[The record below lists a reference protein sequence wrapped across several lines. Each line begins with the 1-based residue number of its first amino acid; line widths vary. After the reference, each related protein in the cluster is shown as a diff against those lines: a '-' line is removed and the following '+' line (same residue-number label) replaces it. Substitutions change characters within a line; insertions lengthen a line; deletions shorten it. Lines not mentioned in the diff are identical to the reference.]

1 MAVLFQIIKMKSNR
15 LWVFAF
21 WFYFG
26 ILMSISISAYLKIIP
41 VELSQFP
48 YFDTIMHFL
57 LLGIAAY
64 LGHLAL
70 NKRKVE
76 IFNISLPLTPFIV
89 IFFCIIDEI
98 LQLFSPH
105 RSFDL
110 VDLVADLCGVI
121 LFTWLAERQNL
132 HKSQKS
138 EI

>member
-1 MAVLFQIIKMKSNR
+1 MKSNR

>member
-1 MAVLFQIIKMKSNR
+1 MKSNR
-15 LWVFAF
+15 FWVFAF

-70 NKRKVE
+70 NKRKIE
-76 IFNISLPLTPFIV
+76 IFNISLPLTPFLA
-89 IFFCIIDEI
+89 IFFCIVDEI
-98 LQLFSPH
+98 IQLLTPH

-110 VDLVADLCGVI
+110 VDLAADLFGVV
-121 LFTWLAERQNL
+121 LFTFLAEIQNL
-132 HKSQKS
+132 HKSQKNQ
-138 EI
+138 I

>member
-1 MAVLFQIIKMKSNR
+1 MKSNW